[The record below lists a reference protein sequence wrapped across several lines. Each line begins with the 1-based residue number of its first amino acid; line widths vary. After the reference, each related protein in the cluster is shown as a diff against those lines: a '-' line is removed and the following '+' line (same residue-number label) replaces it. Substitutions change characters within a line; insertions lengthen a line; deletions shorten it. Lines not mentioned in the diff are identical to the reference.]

1 VGYAKHVFWEYPCYE
16 PGEYADVELD
26 VTFEH
31 RSELAQVKSYWAEAP
46 WFETQET
53 DEARE
58 VRARVAKLVE
68 TFGPE
73 PRGAARA
80 SNPECDPLFWSVV
93 NANPTFV
100 DLYA

>member
-1 VGYAKHVFWEYPCYE
+1 MKA
-16 PGEYADVELD
+16 
-26 VTFEH
+26 
-31 RSELAQVKSYWAEAP
+31 YWAEAP
-46 WFETQET
+46 WFEREDS

-58 VRARVAKLVE
+58 VRARGARLVE

-93 NANPTFV
+93 HARPDFV